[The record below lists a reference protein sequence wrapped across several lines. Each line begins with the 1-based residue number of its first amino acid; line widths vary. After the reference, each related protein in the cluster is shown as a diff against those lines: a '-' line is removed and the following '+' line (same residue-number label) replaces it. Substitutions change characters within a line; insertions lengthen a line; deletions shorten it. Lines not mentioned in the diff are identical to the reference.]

1 MLSILMDRDVSYPLG
16 DPYLSL
22 YSLEEQGYKV
32 SILFGT
38 IQCLV
43 VHAEQRH
50 ACLDLVGQTTSD
62 GVAHVLS

>member
-1 MLSILMDRDVSYPLG
+1 MFPEG

-43 VHAEQRH
+43 VHAEQRC
-50 ACLDLVGQTTSD
+50 ACLDLVGWTTSN
-62 GVAHVLS
+62 GAAHVLSYGYQGPYPHS